1 MNVDKFGRM
10 SFDLQRKG
18 GHESHSTYDL
28 SVSNA
33 ALDAQTRKVI
43 NVATPNDPSD
53 AANKAYV
60 DNTMLFIQNEIQSLK
75 RRVDG
80 FDDHILQIY
89 ASEKNYIKMQ
99 DWDELFKEDFLQE
112 KDKLIKCL
120 LDLISGKIKRPAK
133 FESADL
139 EKINKTEL
147 LAILEAWRG
156 K

>member
-10 SFDLQRKG
+10 SFDLHRKG

-43 NVATPNDPSD
+43 NVATPNDPND
-53 AANKAYV
+53 AVNKAYV
-60 DNTMLFIQNEIQSLK
+60 DNIILLMQNEIKTLN
-75 RRVDG
+75 RRIDG

-99 DWDELFKEDFLQE
+99 DWDELFKEDLLEE

-120 LDLISGKIKRPAK
+120 LDLISGKIRRPSK

-139 EKINKTEL
+139 EKINKTEV
-147 LAILEAWRG
+147 LAILEAWRE